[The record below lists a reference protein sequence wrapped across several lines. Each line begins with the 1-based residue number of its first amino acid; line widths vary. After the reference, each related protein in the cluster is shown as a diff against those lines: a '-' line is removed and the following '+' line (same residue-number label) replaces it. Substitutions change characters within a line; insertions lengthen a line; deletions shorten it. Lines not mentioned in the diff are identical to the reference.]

1 MFGLF
6 LFCFNKP
13 RCLIDLHACVP
24 TEAQRLARIANAEF
38 ASAQADWFVDPE
50 GQADPDGG
58 LTDDDE
64 WLGASWDDEAWDYPG
79 A

>member
-1 MFGLF
+1 MWTSA
-6 LFCFNKP
+6 P
-13 RCLIDLHACVP
+13 RARARARHHACRP
-24 TEAQRLARIANAEF
+24 CMHEF